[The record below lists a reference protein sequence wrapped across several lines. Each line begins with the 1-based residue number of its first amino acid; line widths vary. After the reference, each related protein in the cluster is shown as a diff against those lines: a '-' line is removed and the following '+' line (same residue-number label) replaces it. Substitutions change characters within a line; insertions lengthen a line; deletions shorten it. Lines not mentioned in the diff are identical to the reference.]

1 MSKLPRPIFYLIWL
15 IIAIVLAAIIN
26 AAFGEDSGYVKMQ
39 WGGRVVQTS
48 FIGLLMMMAVL
59 YFTIRALVH
68 IFRMPG
74 KLKATVDTVNQD
86 RARKRLTQGMIDVSE
101 GNFSQAEKRLTKSAS
116 KSETPLLNY
125 LNAARAAQA
134 QGKSDRRDKWLK
146 QAYEN
151 TPEAAKAILLTQAE
165 LQLEANEHELSLATL
180 QKLEELSPGHK
191 QSLRLQAKLFERLE
205 DWVQLRDLV
214 PRLRQ
219 YKAYTKKEIDEI
231 ALIANKELLIDA
243 SEADQLQS
251 AWNALDKT
259 TKTQPKLIA
268 TYAQGLLYHGETKQ
282 AESVVNQ
289 ALKKHWDDSL
299 LECYANLEGLDASK
313 QLAQAES
320 WLKKRGETPKLLQVA
335 ARLSMR
341 SQLWGKARTY
351 IESSLALE
359 PSPASHQLHGE
370 LLQHLGEVAEAS
382 EAFKKGLQLYTGIK
396 NPSATLALPAG
407 QSVNKA

>member
-1 MSKLPRPIFYLIWL
+1 MLLL
-15 IIAIVLAAIIN
+15 LAILLAAIIN
-26 AAFGEDSGYVKMQ
+26 AAFGEDAGYVKMQ

-48 FIGLLMMMAVL
+48 FIGLLLMMGVL

-68 IFRMPG
+68 IFRMPR
-74 KLKATVDTVNQD
+74 KLGETVKSVNQT

-101 GNFSQAEKRLTKSAS
+101 GNFSQAEKRLTKAAA

-165 LQLEANEHELSLATL
+165 LQLEADEHELSLATL

-191 QSLRLQAKLFERLE
+191 QSLRLQAKLYERLE
-205 DWVQLRDLV
+205 DWTQLRDLV

-219 YKAYTKKEIDEI
+219 FKAYNKKEIDQI

-243 SEADQLQS
+243 SEADHLQS
-251 AWNALDKT
+251 AWKALDKET
-259 TKTQPKLIA
+259 RAQPRLIA
-268 TYAQGLLYHGETKQ
+268 TYAQGLLDHGESKQ
-282 AESVVNQ
+282 AETIVNQ

-299 LECYANLEGLDASK
+299 LECYANLTGLDGNK
-313 QLAQAES
+313 QLSQVES
-320 WLKKRGETPKLLQVA
+320 WLKKRGESPKLLQVA
-335 ARLSMR
+335 ARLCMR
-341 SQLWGKARTY
+341 NQLWGKARSY
-351 IESSLALE
+351 IEASLAIE
-359 PSPASHQLHGE
+359 SSPASHQLHGE
-370 LLQHLGEVAEAS
+370 LLQHLGDQQAAS
-382 EAFKKGLQLYTGIK
+382 EAFKKGLQLYTGQK
-396 NPSATLALPAG
+396 NVSSSSLKALPASP
-407 QSVNKA
+407 QNN